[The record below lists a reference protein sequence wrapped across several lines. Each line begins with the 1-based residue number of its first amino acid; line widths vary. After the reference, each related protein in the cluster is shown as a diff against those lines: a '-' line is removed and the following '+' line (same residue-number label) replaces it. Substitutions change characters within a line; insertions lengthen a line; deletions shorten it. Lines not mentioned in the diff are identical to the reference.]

1 MQKEVEEVKRLN
13 EIIKQKRKEFQRAL
27 ERQWCLEHDII
38 MQRRKEKKLRGFWD
52 AL

>member
-1 MQKEVEEVKRLN
+1 MPKELEEIKRLN
-13 EIIKQKRKEFQRAL
+13 EIIKRKAKEFQLAV

-52 AL
+52 A